1 MKDTTITISVSD
13 FVYKVCN
20 AFLASIEEDDVN
32 QDNVNQSLWATAY
45 VLVEIIGTDA
55 CKLLV
60 SLYYKTDLPA
70 NIALSETESYKCLYY
85 ISKYLEGN
93 IDDFLLYLDRIVN

>member
-20 AFLASIEEDDVN
+20 AFHARIYGNDE
-32 QDNVNQSLWATAY
+32 NVVIQRLLNTTAY
-45 VLVEIIGTDA
+45 VLVEIIGKDA
-55 CKLLV
+55 CRLLL
-60 SLYYKTDLPA
+60 SLDAEGTFSD
-70 NIALSETESYKCLYY
+70 NTVLSESEAYKCLYY
-85 ISKYLEGN
+85 ICKYLEGN

>member
-32 QDNVNQSLWATAY
+32 QDNVNESPWATAY
-45 VLVEIIGTDA
+45 VFVEIIGEDA
-55 CKLLV
+55 CKLLL

-70 NIALSETESYKCLYY
+70 NIALSETEAYKCLYY
-85 ISKYLEGN
+85 ICKYLEDN
-93 IDDFLLYLDRIVN
+93 ADDFFTCLDDIIN